1 MSIGAR
7 RRSGLIPWLLALLVW
22 GCGQETEYKLGQ
34 TIKMGPFAFVVEDA
48 YERVSSFNTGDPKIE
63 ILVDLR
69 LDAATGAKVK
79 FDEFLNDTAADHG
92 MIIYPHMEI
101 RDKDGRTFLGM
112 VRRISGRERWQA
124 EFLLVDDVGGTST
137 ARQYVDRRAAD
148 FRLIIENPDRR
159 EGQPGR
165 VVIALG

>member
-7 RRSGLIPWLLALLVW
+7 RFGSIAWLLALLVG
-22 GCGQETEYKLGQ
+22 GCSQETEYKVGQ
-34 TIKMGPFAFVVEDA
+34 TIEMGPFAFVVEDA

-79 FDEFLNDTAADHG
+79 FDEFLNDTAGDRG
-92 MIIYPHMEI
+92 MIIYPNMEI
-101 RDKDGRTFLGM
+101 RDGDGRTFLGM
-112 VRRISGRERWQA
+112 VRRVSGRERWQA
-124 EFLLVDDVGGTST
+124 EFLLVDDDGGPST
-137 ARQYVDRRAAD
+137 ARHYVNRRAAD
-148 FRLIIENPDRR
+148 FRLLIKNPDRR

-165 VVIALG
+165 VVVALG